1 VNDREKKKV
10 RVRKLKI
17 GSRKKDNKRKRSFR
31 TAEERFEKHAAKAA
45 RKYKRVEKIEEKTS

>member
-1 VNDREKKKV
+1 MGHGKNDD
-10 RVRKLKI
+10 RK
-17 GSRKKDNKRKRSFR
+17 KRSFR